1 MAFTDSRRGI
11 IGEPKMQQIGR
22 GAEANLYLECGK
34 LVKHRIKKDYRICE
48 IDIRIRKSRTKR
60 EAKLLERAGE
70 LISVPMVFETDSTEK
85 IVMEFV
91 EGKTV
96 KEFMGSADDKE
107 VKKISEKIGGYIRKL
122 HEGGIVHNDLTT
134 SNMIIRGGKLVFID
148 FGLGVFSKRL
158 EEQAMDLVVLKKS
171 LRAAHTERFEPIWES
186 ILAGYGQ
193 DREIEC
199 RIKTIEKR
207 VRYA

>member
-1 MAFTDSRRGI
+1 
-11 IGEPKMQQIGR
+11 MQQPKLIGS
-22 GAEANLYLECGK
+22 GAEANIYLEGGK
-34 LVKHRIKKDYRICE
+34 LVKHRIKKDYRLDE
-48 IDIRIRKSRTKR
+48 IDRRIRKSRTKR
-60 EAKLLERAGE
+60 EAKLLERAGW
-70 LISVPMVFETDSTEK
+70 LISVPKVYETDSAEK

-96 KEFMGSADDKE
+96 KDFMESADGKE
-107 VKKISEKIGGYIRKL
+107 AKKISEKIGAYIRKL
-122 HEGGIVHNDLTT
+122 HDGGIVHNDLTT
-134 SNMIIRGGKLVFID
+134 SNMIVRGGELAFID

-171 LRAAHTERFEPIWES
+171 LRAAHTERFELIWES
-186 ILAGYGQ
+186 VLAGYGQ
-193 DREIEC
+193 DRELEG